1 MNLRYEEKQRR
12 FSEFPDPV
20 RLLAY
25 NVPRVR
31 EIIEMYACGEII
43 TMQEALCR
51 MVVELATDTES
62 QRKQMI
68 DMMQRSTLAPV
79 PITPKTSSAKCTCRN
94 KETPWHESDCPQA
107 AAEEAESA
115 NEQFNK

>member
-1 MNLRYEEKQRR
+1 MNLRHEEKQRR

-20 RLLAY
+20 RLPAY

-51 MVVELATDTES
+51 MVVELATDTETL
-62 QRKQMI
+62 RKQMVGI
-68 DMMQRSTLAPV
+68 MERQPLSPFPV
-79 PITPKTSSAKCTCRN
+79 TP
-94 KETPWHESDCPQA
+94 
-107 AAEEAESA
+107 
-115 NEQFNK
+115 